1 MQKILN
7 FSSSND
13 IEYILDTHSSII
25 ENNNIHPAFRVAE
38 KIYSNET
45 SSFFESISSPEKSQN
60 SSKKMPNLSM
70 TPIPT
75 RYYKDQNSYQDDKA
89 DIFLNPSLIYLSKKP
104 IAFNKLSRER
114 QRKNNSIVSPI
125 KNPYHNKTKSY
136 ESSPIKIKLPKI
148 DHSQL
153 IPIEDIKA
161 VSPRLD
167 ANQSFQAKEIH
178 CKALTRIAGYCE
190 NNRAKAPFALE
201 KKQKIANKYSE
212 KMNWV
217 TDVLQSYGEYDYRIL
232 NELFKYSSE
241 SRNEMENERAN
252 VVHMMKTGAYDPN
265 KNAVKLRTR
274 IKKNKIS
281 LNSYL

>member
-7 FSSSND
+7 FSSSNN

-25 ENNNIHPAFRVAE
+25 ESHNIHPAFRVAE

-45 SSFFESISSPEKSQN
+45 SSFFESISSPEKTQN
-60 SSKKMPNLSM
+60 SSKKISNLSM

-75 RYYKDQNSYQDDKA
+75 RYYKDPISYKDDKA
-89 DIFLNPSLIYLSKKP
+89 DIFLNPSAIYLSKKP
-104 IAFNKLSRER
+104 IAFNKLSRDR
-114 QRKNNSIVSPI
+114 QRKNNSMISPV
-125 KNPYHNKTKSY
+125 KSTYHNKTKSY

-148 DHSQL
+148 DQSQL
-153 IPIEDIKA
+153 IPIQDIKA

-167 ANQSFQAKEIH
+167 ANQSYQAKEIH
-178 CKALTRIAGYCE
+178 CKALAKIASYCE
-190 NNRAKAPFALE
+190 NSRAKTPIALD

-217 TDVLQSYGEYDYRIL
+217 TDILQSYGEYDHRIL
-232 NELFKYSSE
+232 DELFKYSSE
-241 SRNEMENERAN
+241 SRNEMESERAN

-265 KNAVKLRTR
+265 KNVMKLRTR